1 MIQLRRITQVNDPDL
16 SRLMDLYILSFPEE
30 ERRDEKQLFRMIET
44 VPEMSFNAVEE
55 NGELCGLSIF
65 WDLGEFYY
73 MEHLAVF
80 PEMRNRKIGQQ
91 ILDYWK
97 NHLPKLQIL
106 EAEPAVET
114 MAVRRIGFY
123 ERNGFQVIYK
133 DYVQPSYRKEEDSCP
148 LWILGTDPHPD
159 IQECIRMIKEKV
171 YKEPLKLLQA

>member
-1 MIQLRRITQVNDPDL
+1 
-16 SRLMDLYILSFPEE
+16 
-30 ERRDEKQLFRMIET
+30 
-44 VPEMSFNAVEE
+44 
-55 NGELCGLSIF
+55 
-65 WDLGEFYY
+65 

-97 NHLPKLQIL
+97 NHLSKLQIL
-106 EAEPAVET
+106 EAEPAVEE

-148 LWILGTDPHPD
+148 LWILGTGPHPD
-159 IQECIRMIKEKV
+159 IQECIRLIKEKV